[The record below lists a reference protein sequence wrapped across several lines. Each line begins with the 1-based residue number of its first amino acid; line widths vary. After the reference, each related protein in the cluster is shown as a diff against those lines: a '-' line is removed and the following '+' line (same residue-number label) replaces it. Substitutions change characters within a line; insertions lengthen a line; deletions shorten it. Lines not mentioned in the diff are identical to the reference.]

1 MKGGKRGKRRTKW
14 EYKKPKL
21 LKIPTIM
28 MINGGIHFIF
38 TDFYVMV
45 DGDMQKKYNI
55 IRKHY
60 PNNLKQAL

>member
-14 EYKKPKL
+14 EFKKPKL

-38 TDFYVMV
+38 TDFYVMI
-45 DGDMQKKYNI
+45 DGDMQNNI
-55 IRKHY
+55 I
-60 PNNLKQAL
+60 